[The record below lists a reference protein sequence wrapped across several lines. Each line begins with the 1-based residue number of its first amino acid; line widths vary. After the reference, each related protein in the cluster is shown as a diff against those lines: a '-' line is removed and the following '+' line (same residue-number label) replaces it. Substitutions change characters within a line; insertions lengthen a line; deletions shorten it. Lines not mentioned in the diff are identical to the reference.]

1 MVGSAPELR
10 KQDSSELVPT
20 WRSSASRRGL
30 LLREDVCTRNSERK
44 PPSEQFYVK
53 VREPYMA

>member
-1 MVGSAPELR
+1 MVGSAPEIR

-30 LLREDVCTRNSERK
+30 LLPEDVCTRNSERK

-53 VREPYMA
+53 VRELYME